1 MDFAHKPNFFP
12 YFPVWQGKCRQLGLR
27 RDQGRRR
34 ALRADGITAPWRRG
48 LSSLLLC
55 SVMIAISGAESSASG
70 NGGTG
75 LLVPG
80 GGAVLDH
87 VAFAVD
93 GAESSHGA
101 DARMWRS
108 EPNGPQGPMQ
118 VSAAA
123 AADAGGGDRFDE
135 GENRALGR
143 AYLARLYRRYG
154 SWPDAVAAYNW
165 GPGRMDVWISGGRPI
180 DQMPPAVAR
189 YRTRVL
195 VASGLQLAAAGDAV
209 FGLVNGPLTRLG
221 MLRLLARR
229 QMADRHRLGRGPDA
243 VELLYTEIMR
253 NIDLTAR

>member
-1 MDFAHKPNFFP
+1 MGSFISQAL
-12 YFPVWQGKCRQLGLR
+12 C
-27 RDQGRRR
+27 RR
-34 ALRADGITAPWRRG
+34 AL
-48 LSSLLLC
+48 SFFLLW
-55 SVMIAISGAESSASG
+55 SVMMTNSGAESAASG
-70 NGGTG
+70 SSGAG
-75 LLVPG
+75 LLAPG
-80 GGAVLDH
+80 GGAALDR

-101 DARMWRS
+101 DPGMWRS

-135 GENRALGR
+135 KQNRTLGL
-143 AYLARLYRRYG
+143 AYLARMYRRYG

-165 GPGRMDVWISGGRPI
+165 GPGHMDVWISGGRPI

-229 QMADRHRLGRGPDA
+229 QMADRHRLGRGRDA

>member
-1 MDFAHKPNFFP
+1 MLNTGSFIS
-12 YFPVWQGKCRQLGLR
+12 L
-27 RDQGRRR
+27 
-34 ALRADGITAPWRRG
+34 ALWRRT
-48 LSSLLLC
+48 LSFFLLWL
-55 SVMIAISGAESSASG
+55 VTLAISGTGSTASG
-70 NGGTG
+70 SSGMGA
-75 LLVPG
+75 LVPG
-80 GGAVLDH
+80 GGATLDH
-87 VAFAVD
+87 VAFVVD
-93 GAESSHGA
+93 GAGSSHGA
-101 DARMWRS
+101 DPRMWRS

-123 AADAGGGDRFDE
+123 AVDAGGGDRFDE
-135 GENRALGR
+135 GENRTLGR

-165 GPGRMDVWISGGRPI
+165 GPGRMDIWISGGRPI
-180 DQMPPAVAR
+180 DQLPPGVAR

-195 VASGLQLAAAGDAV
+195 VAAGLQ
-209 FGLVNGPLTRLG
+209 FGSVGGRLERLG

>member
-1 MDFAHKPNFFP
+1 MLNTVSFISGA
-12 YFPVWQGKCRQLGLR
+12 LG
-27 RDQGRRR
+27 RR
-34 ALRADGITAPWRRG
+34 AL
-48 LSSLLLC
+48 SFFLLW
-55 SVMIAISGAESSASG
+55 SVMMTISSAESAASG
-70 NGGTG
+70 NGGMG
-75 LLVPG
+75 ALVPG
-80 GGAVLDH
+80 GGAVLDR

-108 EPNGPQGPMQ
+108 EPDGPQGPMQ

-135 GENRALGR
+135 KQNRTLGR
-143 AYLARLYRRYG
+143 AYLARMYRRYG
-154 SWPDAVAAYNW
+154 SWPDAVVAYNW
-165 GPGRMDVWISGGRPI
+165 GPGRMDIWISGGRPI
-180 DQMPPAVAR
+180 DQLPPGVAR

-195 VASGLQLAAAGDAV
+195 VASGLQLAAAGDVA

>member
-1 MDFAHKPNFFP
+1 MLNTGSFISQAL
-12 YFPVWQGKCRQLGLR
+12 C
-27 RDQGRRR
+27 RR
-34 ALRADGITAPWRRG
+34 AL
-48 LSSLLLC
+48 SFFLLW
-55 SVMIAISGAESSASG
+55 SVMMTNSGAESAASG
-70 NGGTG
+70 SGGMG
-75 LLVPG
+75 ALVP
-80 GGAVLDH
+80 GGAVLDR

-101 DARMWRS
+101 DPGMWRS

-123 AADAGGGDRFDE
+123 AADAGGGDRFDDK
-135 GENRALGR
+135 ENRTLGR
-143 AYLARLYRRYG
+143 AYLARMYRRYG

-165 GPGRMDVWISGGRPI
+165 GPGRMDIWISGGRPI
-180 DQMPPAVAR
+180 DRLPPGVAR

-195 VASGLQLAAAGDAV
+195 VASGLQLAAAGDVA

>member
-1 MDFAHKPNFFP
+1 L
-12 YFPVWQGKCRQLGLR
+12 V
-27 RDQGRRR
+27 
-34 ALRADGITAPWRRG
+34 AL
-48 LSSLLLC
+48 
-55 SVMIAISGAESSASG
+55 AISGAMSTAAG
-70 NGGTG
+70 NGGMG
-75 LLVPG
+75 ALVPG
-80 GGAVLDH
+80 GGAVLDR

-108 EPNGPQGPMQ
+108 EPDAPQGPMQ

-135 GENRALGR
+135 GENRTLGR

-165 GPGRMDVWISGGRPI
+165 GPGRMDIWISGGRPF
-180 DQMPPAVAR
+180 DQLPPGVAR

-195 VASGLQLAAAGDAV
+195 VASGLQLGAAGDAV
-209 FGLVNGPLTRLG
+209 FGSVNGPLTRLG

-229 QMADRHRLGRGPDA
+229 QMADRHRLGNGPDVVA
-243 VELLYTEIMR
+243 LLYTEIMR
-253 NIDLTAR
+253 ATDLTLR